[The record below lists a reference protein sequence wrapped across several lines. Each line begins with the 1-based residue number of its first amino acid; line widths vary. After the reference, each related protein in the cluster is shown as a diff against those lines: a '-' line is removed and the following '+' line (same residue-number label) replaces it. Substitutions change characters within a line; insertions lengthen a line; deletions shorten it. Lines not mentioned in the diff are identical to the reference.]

1 MYLLYESKKWFL
13 NLCKLYFELILS
25 QGVNNNSASH
35 GKVRLHYC
43 SVGSEIFCNTID
55 LFPRVMSDH
64 KLVKANILISFRL
77 FLSEWNPGNNYQ
89 WRRHYPQLCGDS
101 DTQLTA
107 SCSSFILSAPRNSA
121 SGETM
126 PQKWTVHSVNYFSL
140 LFSKHSISSGN
151 AVWCVA
157 ASRLYQLAEVFPV
170 IIFYGGLL
178 IFGCIA
184 SSSSLKFGNF
194 HINEFLCWR
203 YNINIIIKPEFSY
216 CLIMVL
222 FCSYLFASLS
232 ICECEATMGHRC
244 AAKYYSLFLT

>member
-1 MYLLYESKKWFL
+1 MAAAL
-13 NLCKLYFELILS
+13 
-25 QGVNNNSASH
+25 
-35 GKVRLHYC
+35 
-43 SVGSEIFCNTID
+43 
-55 LFPRVMSDH
+55 
-64 KLVKANILISFRL
+64 
-77 FLSEWNPGNNYQ
+77 
-89 WRRHYPQLCGDS
+89 YPQLFGDS
-101 DTQLTA
+101 GTQLTA

-126 PQKWTVHSVNYFSL
+126 PQKWTVHSVNYCSL

-222 FCSYLFASLS
+222 FYSAAIYLHHYLSASVRPPWCTAVRPNIIHCSSLNSDIRALGKVDTEREYGNQSHLNIYLL
-232 ICECEATMGHRC
+232 HRDSVTRHRTLGTRNV
-244 AAKYYSLFLT
+244 YSQSDGADI